1 MHPVSSEEAG
11 VLGVSLVRNTG
22 YAVFPCKEDK
32 TPATRN
38 GVHNASNDPARVA
51 NLWEVSPGP
60 LIGIATGAASG
71 VDVLDIDS
79 GRHPEAD
86 AWWKAATSGEIR
98 PSILPT
104 RVYRTRSGGLHA
116 YYRHTPGVVNT
127 ASKLAR
133 GVDTRGCGGYAIY
146 WFAAGCPCENE
157 APPSPW
163 PAWLLNALFWKPP
176 PKPVFSGK
184 RIEHADKAINGA
196 LRLVRQAAVGER
208 NKVLH
213 WAACRLAERTAAG
226 QIGHSEAQALLLA
239 AAQEAGLT
247 GAEAS
252 RTVASAF
259 RKAA

>member
-116 YYRHTPGVVNT
+116 YYRHTPGGGEYR
-127 ASKLAR
+127 LEAR
-133 GVDTRGCGGYAIY
+133 ARRRY
-146 WFAAGCPCENE
+146 
-157 APPSPW
+157 
-163 PAWLLNALFWKPP
+163 
-176 PKPVFSGK
+176 K
-184 RIEHADKAINGA
+184 R
-196 LRLVRQAAVGER
+196 LRRLCDLLVRR
-208 NKVLH
+208 
-213 WAACRLAERTAAG
+213 RLP
-226 QIGHSEAQALLLA
+226 L
-239 AAQEAGLT
+239 
-247 GAEAS
+247 
-252 RTVASAF
+252 
-259 RKAA
+259 